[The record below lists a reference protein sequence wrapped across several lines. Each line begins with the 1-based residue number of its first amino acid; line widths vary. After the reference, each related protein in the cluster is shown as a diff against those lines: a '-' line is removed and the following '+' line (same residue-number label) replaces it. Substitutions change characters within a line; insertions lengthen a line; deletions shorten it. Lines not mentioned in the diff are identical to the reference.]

1 MSNKRKRIGT
11 WGEQFAVKEF
21 EKIGFSVVA
30 KNWQKKF
37 GELDLIFVKDKE
49 IVFVEVKTRSS
60 NLFGW
65 AEEAVGQSK
74 KKKIKQTIDQFL
86 LENIEFQDCFPRFDI
101 MAIEISTLLPN
112 IIHYE
117 NVEL

>member
-1 MSNKRKRIGT
+1 MSNKNKRIGT
-11 WGEQFAVKEF
+11 WGEDLVVKEF
-21 EKIGFSVVA
+21 EKKGFLTVA
-30 KNWQKKF
+30 KNWQKRY
-37 GELDLIFVKDKE
+37 GELDLIFTKDKE

-60 NLFGW
+60 NLYGW
-65 AEEAVGQSK
+65 AEEAVDQRK

-86 LENIEFQDCFPRFDI
+86 LENEKYQDCFPRFDI
-101 MAIEISTLLPN
+101 VAIEISTLIPK